1 MLYLSVPLWVVELVP
16 PKGRSITAGIV
27 GLMGVVGYIVAAYV
41 GIGFFY
47 LKSSSSGQWRGPLA
61 VGCFPPLVG
70 IFAMPWLPESPR
82 WLLSKDRNEE
92 AWEIVKKLHGSDDDP
107 GHEYAT
113 AEFYQ
118 MTKQGELERR
128 MDSSWLEIARRPSYR
143 KRAIIVIA
151 LPCIIYSTGNLVVTS
166 TSTFYDHMFTL
177 TLYKHTRHPFLPV

>member
-1 MLYLSVPLWVVELVP
+1 
-16 PKGRSITAGIV
+16 
-27 GLMGVVGYIVAAYV
+27 MGVVGYIVAAYV

-118 MTKQGELERR
+118 MTKQRELERR

-166 TSTFYDHMFTL
+166 TSTPYNPMFTL
-177 TLYKHTRHPFLPV
+177 TLHKHTQHPFLPVWDTIPERPWSSSLGSIWRRLLET